1 MTKRNRHTVRSQ
13 QSSSVDNPIRQE
25 PSKKDALEVEV
36 SQILPSA
43 TWVASEWTSWP
54 DALVHIGNISRSPRL
69 CHAELKSRIDAGD
82 ISAVDR
88 FVGVGTDQQI
98 QTILLD
104 LDFLRRATKHWAA
117 AWLAGDILAAGRQ
130 RRNEP
135 HPPDYG
141 LDPWINGFDPT
152 VFQESGQHHVFVA
165 RGDILKW
172 WPNEPALA
180 TGALSTSDT
189 SLPGTKRGPKVEYN
203 WDVFKARFWLFLY
216 HDDEPAYADINV
228 HKRAAQLME
237 WGQNHPEIGGEKTP
251 GDTAMREKVREWKPL
266 WRLLGDRNK

>member
-1 MTKRNRHTVRSQ
+1 
-13 QSSSVDNPIRQE
+13 
-25 PSKKDALEVEV
+25 
-36 SQILPSA
+36 
-43 TWVASEWTSWP
+43 
-54 DALVHIGNISRSPRL
+54 VHIGNISRSPRL

-180 TGALSTSDT
+180 AGALSTSDT